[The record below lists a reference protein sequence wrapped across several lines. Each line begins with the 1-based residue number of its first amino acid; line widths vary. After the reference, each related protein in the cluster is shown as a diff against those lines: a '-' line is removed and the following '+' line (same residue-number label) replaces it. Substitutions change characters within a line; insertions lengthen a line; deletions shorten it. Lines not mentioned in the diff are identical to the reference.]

1 MKLAFNSLDKFRDF
15 GLLLMRL
22 GIGATFI
29 ILHGGPKLLDGPERW
44 ASLGDAM
51 SLVGIDFLPVMWGF
65 LAAFAESVGAL
76 LLLVGFLTRP
86 ALFLLTVTMIFAA
99 GGHLFLEIEPQGW
112 SGASH
117 ALKMGIVFLGLIFI
131 GPGRYSVDQM
141 LK

>member
-1 MKLAFNSLDKFRDF
+1 MKLAFNSLDRFRDF
-15 GLLLMRL
+15 GLLLLRL

-29 ILHGGPKLLDGPERW
+29 IVHGGPKLLAGPERW
-44 ASLGDAM
+44 ETLGGAM
-51 SLVGIDFLPVMWGF
+51 SLVGIHFLPVMWGF

-99 GGHLFLEIEPQGW
+99 GAHLILWGDDW
-112 SGASH
+112 STTSH
-117 ALKMGIVFLGLIFI
+117 SLKMGIVFFSLIFI